1 MFISWAPYILRAW
14 HSLPWKRLNDE
25 CREKNFKKKWYAA
38 GANQAMIS
46 TLSPFYTDNLKSGL
60 NLKLLSCLWPAFQ
73 AFSTAMFDFKKR
85 SRNSYLY
92 SPPFSAVMKLI
103 WWRPQQY
110 DHKQAAFTHSKNSS
124 ASQFRQRLAL
134 YTKRSFP
141 CSTDETSLLKW
152 GQMQTLFRAFARKHY
167 ATVGIHP

>member
-1 MFISWAPYILRAW
+1 MFIWRGPYILRAW
-14 HSLPWKRLNDE
+14 HRLPWRWLNHE
-25 CREKNFKKKWYAA
+25 CREKILKKKWYAA

-46 TLSPFYTDNLKSGL
+46 TGNLKSGL

-124 ASQFRQRLAL
+124 AWQYILIGHFRVPQMKPHLRPNEAKCK
-134 YTKRSFP
+134 TFFMKMSFI
-141 CSTDETSLLKW
+141 CIEVIFILK
-152 GQMQTLFRAFARKHY
+152 ASH
-167 ATVGIHP
+167 

>member
-1 MFISWAPYILRAW
+1 
-14 HSLPWKRLNDE
+14 
-25 CREKNFKKKWYAA
+25 
-38 GANQAMIS
+38 MIS
-46 TLSPFYTDNLKSGL
+46 TGNLKSGL

-134 YTKRSFP
+134 YTNTSFP
-141 CSTDETSLLKW
+141 CSTDNLTFKMRPNCKTFSVKMTYICVKSHFHIKSSAL
-152 GQMQTLFRAFARKHY
+152 TLVCKNRKLGNGLPCGTKFFRVLIFAIFAGFFSSDPQR
-167 ATVGIHP
+167 

>member
-1 MFISWAPYILRAW
+1 MFISWGPYILRAW

-73 AFSTAMFDFKKR
+73 AFFAAMFAFKKR
-85 SRNSYLY
+85 SRSSYLY
-92 SPPFSAVMKLI
+92 SPQFSSVMKLMTAAA
-103 WWRPQQY
+103 Y
-110 DHKQAAFTHSKNSS
+110 DHKHAAFTHSKNSS

>member
-1 MFISWAPYILRAW
+1 MKTEQKIWSENLEYG
-14 HSLPWKRLNDE
+14 
-25 CREKNFKKKWYAA
+25 EKKIKKKWYAA
-38 GANQAMIS
+38 GANQAIIS
-46 TLSPFYTDNLKSGL
+46 TLRPFYTGNLKPGL
-60 NLKLLSCLWPAFQ
+60 NLKLLSCLWPEFQ

-124 ASQFRQRLAL
+124 ASQFSQRLAL
-134 YTKRSFP
+134 YTIKSFP

-152 GQMQTLFRAFARKHY
+152 GQIAKPFSWKWLSFALKVIFILKASH
-167 ATVGIHP
+167 

>member
-1 MFISWAPYILRAW
+1 MKTEQKIWSENLEYG
-14 HSLPWKRLNDE
+14 
-25 CREKNFKKKWYAA
+25 EKKIKKKWYAA
-38 GANQAMIS
+38 GANQAIIS
-46 TLSPFYTDNLKSGL
+46 TLRPFYTGNLKPGL

-124 ASQFRQRLAL
+124 ASQFRQV
-134 YTKRSFP
+134 SFYILICHFRVP
-141 CSTDETSLLKW
+141 QRKPLLKW
-152 GQMQTLFRAFARKHY
+152 GQMQNLFSWKWVSFVLKVIFILKASH
-167 ATVGIHP
+167 